1 MTSRNPTPTLAAI
14 SEIAHVSKS
23 TVSRALKNDPRI
35 SRKTRAQ
42 IARIA
47 EDLGFMPNAM
57 ARGLSTKRSGII
69 GFVITEM
76 LHTVYQGHIETI
88 TAIISER
95 GFQPMLFLVPAGAD
109 LGHVVP
115 SMLEYRPDG
124 CIVLAAVEVPEEAAA
139 ACLRYRIPLVLLNR
153 NAPRTLACTVQL
165 NNWDGAHEVAEFL
178 VAGEHQ
184 RIALISGHAS
194 HPAGR
199 ERDAGFLAGLK
210 DFGLDLFARKAGL
223 FTHEGGYAAASEL
236 LAADVPPDAIFA
248 AGDMMALGV
257 IDALRDA
264 GKRVPEDISVIG
276 FDGIRA
282 GALPAYQVTTFLQP
296 VDIMFRRAMDLIVAR
311 GEDHERPAETI
322 LIQGKLIV
330 RKSSR
335 LPTPRNDALAARR
348 GWVSAQVAEDRA
360 GEARGG

>member
-1 MTSRNPTPTLAAI
+1 MTSQHQTPTLAAI
-14 SEIAHVSKS
+14 SEIARVSKS
-23 TVSRALKNDPRI
+23 TVSRALNNDPRI

-57 ARGLSTKRSGII
+57 ARSLSTRRSGII

-76 LHTVYQGHIETI
+76 QHTVYQGHLETI

-95 GFQPMLFLVPAGAD
+95 GFQPMLFLVQHGKD
-109 LGHVVP
+109 LSSVLP
-115 SMLEYRPDG
+115 SMLEYRPVG
-124 CIVLAAVEVPEEAAA
+124 CIALAAVAVPEEAAST
-139 ACLRYRIPLVLLNR
+139 CQRYRIPLILLNR
-153 NAPRTLACTVQL
+153 NAPKSLACSVRL

-178 VAGEHQ
+178 AAGEHQ
-184 RIALISGHAS
+184 RIALISGS
-194 HPAGR
+194 PNHPAGQ
-199 ERDAGFLAGLK
+199 ERDAGFLTGLREL
-210 DFGLDLFARKAGL
+210 GLDVFAHRQGH
-223 FTHEGGYAAASEL
+223 FTHEGGYAATTEL
-236 LAADVPPDAIFA
+236 LALPTLPDAIFA

-296 VDIMFRRAMDLIVAR
+296 VDTLFRRAMDLIAAR
-311 GEDHERPAETI
+311 TEDSSRPAETI
-322 LIQGKLIV
+322 LIQGKLII
-330 RKSSR
+330 RNSSR
-335 LPTPRNDALAARR
+335 LPSKENGTLAERR
-348 GWVSAQVAEDRA
+348 GWLAQALA
-360 GEARGG
+360 